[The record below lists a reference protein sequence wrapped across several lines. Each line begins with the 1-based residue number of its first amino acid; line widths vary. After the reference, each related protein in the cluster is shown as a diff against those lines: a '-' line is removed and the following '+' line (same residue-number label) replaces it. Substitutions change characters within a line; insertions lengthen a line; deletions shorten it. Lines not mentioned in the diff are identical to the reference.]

1 MEESKQNIINSI
13 IKKDLDDNIVITLNN
28 YIEEMQKSNNKDKIA
43 LQKKFKLHKNEI
55 IYRNNIY
62 YPLSFVNELF
72 SLNKNTFTKPMYDDV
87 NKVYTIGY
95 LKDIRQISEKDTNRF
110 LPLSAILNTMNT
122 SYNGSVLSLFEKYL
136 FNSNK
141 ITINEK
147 LLNNLE

>member
-1 MEESKQNIINSI
+1 
-13 IKKDLDDNIVITLNN
+13 
-28 YIEEMQKSNNKDKIA
+28 
-43 LQKKFKLHKNEI
+43 
-55 IYRNNIY
+55 
-62 YPLSFVNELF
+62 
-72 SLNKNTFTKPMYDDV
+72 MYDDV

-110 LPLSAILNTMNT
+110 LPLSTILNTMNA